1 MTNQSSVGERKE
13 KAKAMRE
20 ERKSRSDEEFELIDV
35 VDSSYTKAVVSR
47 VVALDLSDKS
57 TYVQLG
63 VGGATGWLTGYMVGK
78 VGRVMATAV
87 GGTILLINMGTR
99 AGYITVDWEKV
110 DEDMKIA
117 SDEINKK
124 LVEQK
129 ENEEAKKLFDK
140 ASLFVRRNLVTA
152 GGFAAGFFLGIA
164 C

>member
-13 KAKAMRE
+13 KAKTMRE

-35 VDSSYTKAVVSR
+35 VGSSYTKAVVSR